1 MRMTKHD
8 LSLAKPQSGLPLPL
22 ALPPVPA
29 ERFRHEK
36 YVCKSVSFDLESIIV
51 NDTDIGGE
59 VKIIGYR
66 NDRTAI
72 IKAISD
78 NHIEIEDSRM
88 KLELDRNDGSV
99 RISRGTDLPAL
110 RASAVFSPCKSL
122 LELAA
127 W

>member
-1 MRMTKHD
+1 MIYYIGKTAIWFAITFG
-8 LSLAKPQSGLPLPL
+8 LA
-22 ALPPVPA
+22 ACPA

-36 YVCKSVSFDLESIIV
+36 YACKSVSFDLESIIV
-51 NDTDIGGE
+51 NDTDIRGK

-88 KLELDRNDGSV
+88 KLELNRNNGSV
-99 RISRGTDLPAL
+99 RISRGTRFARLA
-110 RASAVFSPCKSL
+110 CKRSIFTM
-122 LELAA
+122 
-127 W
+127 

>member
-1 MRMTKHD
+1 MIYRVGKTAICFAIAFG
-8 LSLAKPQSGLPLPL
+8 LA
-22 ALPPVPA
+22 ACPA

-59 VKIIGYR
+59 VKIIGYG

-78 NHIEIEDSRM
+78 DRIKIEANRIA
-88 KLELDRNDGSV
+88 LELDRNDGSV
-99 RISRGTDLPAL
+99 RIIRGNRYARLA
-110 RASAVFSPCKSL
+110 CKRSIFTM
-122 LELAA
+122 
-127 W
+127 